1 MNQPVIV
8 VHGGA
13 WHIPTL
19 QRDAYREGCRQAAL
33 VGWEVLT
40 TGGSALDAV
49 EAAVR
54 VLEDD
59 PTYDAGR
66 GSHFNSQGEV
76 ELDALIMDG
85 RTLEL
90 GSVAAVKRVRNP
102 ITLARRIMES
112 GEHAFV
118 VGSGAEAWAELLGI
132 PLCDPAELLGA
143 GPDAD
148 SSDTWTPPGMRLPSD
163 TVGAVALDALGNV
176 AVGTSTGGTPNK
188 RPGRVGDTPLVGCG
202 AYADNITGAAAA
214 TGWGERLMRLVLSKS
229 ACDLLAQGMAPQ
241 AVAERLICQLEERVA
256 GYGGIILVDRQGRI
270 GLAHN
275 TPNLS
280 FAYICAGQEVV
291 AGTEISGDHARA
303 LCF

>member
-19 QRDAYREGCRQAAL
+19 QRDAYREGCRQAAV
-33 VGWEVLT
+33 VGWEILT

-66 GSHFNSQGEV
+66 GSHFNLQGEV

-148 SSDTWTPPGMRLPSD
+148 AGDTWTPPGMRLPAD

-202 AYADNITGAAAA
+202 AYADNSAGAVAA

-241 AVAERLICQLEERVA
+241 TVAERLIRQLEERVA

-270 GLAHN
+270 GLTHN

-280 FAYICAGQEVV
+280 FAYIRAGQEVV
-291 AGTEISGDHARA
+291 AGTEISDAHARA